1 MKPKWTG
8 LVPALLLIA
17 AAMAGPAPNDADKNW
32 PQWRGPH
39 ATGAATSGS
48 PPVEWSEDQNL
59 HWKVAIPGKG
69 SSSPV
74 LWGERIYLT
83 TVVPTGKK
91 IEPPPRPEPE
101 PEPQPQ
107 GDRPGRRGRRGFRR
121 NMAPPT
127 EVQRFVVLAID
138 RQTGQTV
145 WEKTVEETVP
155 HEGTHQTGSFA
166 AGSAVTDG
174 ENIYAFFGSRGLYCL
189 DTQGN
194 VKWKKALGKMTIKL
208 SFGEGASPVLRG
220 QTLVIPWDHE
230 GDSFIVALNKE
241 TGDEL
246 WRAERDEITSW
257 TTPLVVE
264 HEGTA
269 QVVTSATRKVRSYDL
284 SDGKLLWEL
293 TGMTNNTIPS
303 PVSEDGIVYLT
314 SGFRGSAL
322 MAVRLAE
329 AKGDITGSEAILWG
343 LDRDTPYVPS
353 PLLYGGIL
361 YLLKGN
367 TGILSAFN
375 AKTGERHYQ
384 QRLEGLG
391 NIYASPVGAGGRV
404 YITDR
409 EGNTV
414 VVKAGPEP
422 EVLATN
428 SLEDG
433 FDASMAV
440 AGDEIYLRGNSL
452 YRISTE

>member
-1 MKPKWTG
+1 M
-8 LVPALLLIA
+8 
-17 AAMAGPAPNDADKNW
+17 
-32 PQWRGPH
+32 
-39 ATGAATSGS
+39 
-48 PPVEWSEDQNL
+48 
-59 HWKVAIPGKG
+59 
-69 SSSPV
+69 
-74 LWGERIYLT
+74 
-83 TVVPTGKK
+83 
-91 IEPPPRPEPE
+91 
-101 PEPQPQ
+101 
-107 GDRPGRRGRRGFRR
+107 
-121 NMAPPT
+121 
-127 EVQRFVVLAID
+127 
-138 RQTGQTV
+138 
-145 WEKTVEETVP
+145 
-155 HEGTHQTGSFA
+155 
-166 AGSAVTDG
+166 
-174 ENIYAFFGSRGLYCL
+174 
-189 DTQGN
+189 
-194 VKWKKALGKMTIKL
+194 
-208 SFGEGASPVLRG
+208 
-220 QTLVIPWDHE
+220 
-230 GDSFIVALNKE
+230 
-241 TGDEL
+241 
-246 WRAERDEITSW
+246 
-257 TTPLVVE
+257 VE
-264 HEGTA
+264 HEGIS

-284 SDGKLLWEL
+284 SNGKLLWEL

-353 PLLYGGIL
+353 PLLYRGIL

-440 AGDEIYLRGNSL
+440 AGDEIYLRGSSL